1 MVRRLLAEDGLLMQA
16 DPALPSVTTLV
27 AGKPIEGS
35 WWGHASGRAIFAV
48 CEALDDDPDVLA
60 TRLVN
65 GKVTFVHRRLWSS
78 LLAMA
83 TSGEGWQLDGLSRE
97 AKRLLARIRSSGSV
111 KAAGK
116 AGAELERRLLVRAH
130 SVHSPQGK
138 HIRVVESWEHWCEGA
153 RFKPRAQSPV
163 SARAR
168 FERVAAAWQERSG
181 VRVNLPWT

>member
-111 KAAGK
+111 KAAST
-116 AGAELERRLLVRAH
+116 APARRVRTIANAAMPPT
-130 SVHSPQGK
+130 S
-138 HIRVVESWEHWCEGA
+138 
-153 RFKPRAQSPV
+153 
-163 SARAR
+163 SATTI
-168 FERVAAAWQERSG
+168 AAAAYSNEFTIASSGGTNSTLVARSS
-181 VRVNLPWT
+181 PSAS

>member
-97 AKRLLARIRSSGSV
+97 AKLVKLADKISNLRDV
-111 KAAGK
+111 AASPPPDWP
-116 AGAELERRLLVRAH
+116 LERQREYFEWAR
-130 SVHSPQGK
+130 
-138 HIRVVESWEHWCEGA
+138 RVVDRMRGA
-153 RFKPRAQSPV
+153 H
-163 SARAR
+163 ARL
-168 FERVAAAWQERSG
+168 E
-181 VRVNLPWT
+181 NLFDEAYLRRP